1 MVTPV
6 NFMAIAYGIC
16 DNPDRRKIILDT
28 IEKQMVQEQLFFWPI
43 TMTSYAP
50 GEGKEWQF
58 PFPGYENGDLFLSWG
73 SIVVKAY
80 ADYNPGLALKYVKN
94 VLNNIVKMALPINAM
109 GALNRMVWAMIFY
122 QAIAWPLWVIPGYL
136 WYQPII

>member
-6 NFMAIAYGIC
+6 ILWPLLTEFAT
-16 DNPDRRKIILDT
+16 NPDRRKIILDT

-58 PFPGYENGDLFLSWG
+58 PFPGYENGDLFLSW
-73 SIVVKAY
+73 V
-80 ADYNPGLALKYVKN
+80 
-94 VLNNIVKMALPINAM
+94 
-109 GALNRMVWAMIFY
+109 
-122 QAIAWPLWVIPGYL
+122 Q
-136 WYQPII
+136 